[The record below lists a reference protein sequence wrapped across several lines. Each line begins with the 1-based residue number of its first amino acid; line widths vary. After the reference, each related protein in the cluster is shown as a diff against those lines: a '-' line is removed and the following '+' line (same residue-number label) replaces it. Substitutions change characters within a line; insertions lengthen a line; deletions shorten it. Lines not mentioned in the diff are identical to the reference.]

1 MSHVFFSSVL
11 FICFVFIDTPGQTP
25 TVSQQRPKIN
35 SDEESTHARTHTSWS
50 TQRCFQNHECVIWSR
65 VCKII
70 LTQCNHYNIII
81 PKRLLIQISLAVAF
95 LRGRFAASASQLLS
109 TADTTV
115 SSDFLQVCDEHLE
128 CCATAAAEQTLL
140 LLGQGPLRA
149 VAAGSVC
156 LLVAH

>member
-1 MSHVFFSSVL
+1 MSHVSFSSVL

-25 TVSQQRPKIN
+25 SVSQQRAKIN
-35 SDEESTHARTHTSWS
+35 SDESTHARARTSLS
-50 TQRCFQNHECVIWSR
+50 TQRCFQNHECVIWSG

-70 LTQCNHYNIII
+70 LTQSHHYNIIT
-81 PKRLLIQISLAVAF
+81 PKRSLIQISLAVAF
-95 LRGRFAASASQLLS
+95 LRGTFAASASPLLS

-128 CCATAAAEQTLL
+128 CCAPAAAEQTLL